1 MNSMDKQRLSEHK
14 LHNDL
19 QSLLLIV
26 GLGALCTYP
35 AWMLA
40 GPFGAWLALLFV
52 ATTYV
57 KNPAAS
63 SRLIMQ
69 LYRGEAITPHSAP
82 QLYTVLKALAERV
95 GLPQPPVLYYL
106 PSRLMNAFTS
116 GSPGNA
122 AIGLSDGLLRRMD
135 LRELAGVLGHELS
148 HIAHEDTRVMAFAD
162 LTARITGYLSF
173 AGLFLLIL
181 NLPLLLFTDVS
192 IAWLPILVL
201 LAAPSLSALLQ
212 LALSRTREF
221 EADRVS
227 AELTGDPEALA
238 SALAKME
245 HYQGRFLEGLLLP
258 GQRIPDP
265 SLLRTHPP
273 TAERIQ
279 RLLDLRE
286 KRPLYEILP
295 YWNALDPWNEIDCRD
310 CAHPRWHRTGT
321 WF

>member
-1 MNSMDKQRLSEHK
+1 MDKQRLSEHK
-14 LHNDL
+14 LRNDL

-26 GLGALCTYP
+26 GLGVLCTYP

-40 GPFGAWLALLFV
+40 GSFGAWLALLFV

-57 KNPAAS
+57 MNPAAS
-63 SRLIMQ
+63 PRLIMQ
-69 LYRGEAITPHSAP
+69 LYRGEVITPHGSP
-82 QLYTVLKALAERV
+82 HLYSVLKALAERA
-95 GLPQPPVLYYL
+95 GLPRTPILYYL

-116 GSPGNA
+116 GSPDNA
-122 AIGLSDGLLRRMD
+122 AIALSDGLLRRMD

-148 HIAHEDTRVMAFAD
+148 HIVHEDTRVMAFAD
-162 LTARITGYLSF
+162 LAARITGYLSF
-173 AGLFLLIL
+173 TGLFLLIL
-181 NLPLLLFTDVS
+181 NLPLLLFTDVY

-238 SALAKME
+238 SALNKME
-245 HYQGRFLEGLLLP
+245 HHQGRFLEGLLLP

-273 TAERIQ
+273 TADRIQ

-286 KRPLYEILP
+286 TRALYEILP
-295 YWNALDPWNEIDCRD
+295 YWNVPDPWNEIDYRD
-310 CAHPRWHRTGT
+310 CARPRWHRTGT